1 MNAFEYIHVSLHGHF
16 DNKLAVPF
24 TFNPGAGKER
34 WESSLPDPEAII
46 GNFMS
51 ARECYVMWQNAHGHY
66 YAVITN
72 DLLDARAGRVMVT
85 LMVENGCAVNG
96 RVIFSAL
103 SALKKTFL
111 EDRTLSDE
119 AVRQV
124 LITAGLPETP
134 LRLTAWDFD
143 AAAAEAVPAS
153 SIRPLCYRTYL
164 STRELETV
172 FSFPNQPEY
181 TRFRYVVVI
190 TATASLRPGLNVER
204 LTAPVKK
211 QYTVICPK
219 GVTTTKDIVSEGDR
233 ITLKFTKEGYNSRKE
248 TITVGTPS
256 PYVKTDGSALIV
268 KTPAE
273 SGMGFTRRVRVSVKN
288 AKGGLINGYTMSVN
302 DRSVNTMEPFIELSE
317 QDLQPGKK
325 IEIQVAS
332 NNFNP
337 LKAEYLPE
345 ELPGDGCIELVLI
358 PIEQGITLRL
368 DFGEGRV
375 FEQQISIEKNTP
387 EYSQLHSGNFHGFRA
402 HRQANPAYGE
412 VYNVDVRSSSKPVAP
427 EFANVSGRNDQNET
441 RRRIVPQFERAT
453 PADKAAAEKE
463 KEKAAMSVP
472 EKTVREPIIPTV
484 KPEKKRK
491 ADDDDQSEKA
501 SMMLKM
507 ICIGA
512 CIVAVI
518 LAAIFIIP
526 PLIKPSTEQLP
537 STEQQAEGAVVA
549 ETDQPAAAPAQPAAT
564 PEASATVTP
573 VVSDDVKAD
582 YAYLNENRSWKRDA
596 LKSDAVR
603 QLYDAIVAGN
613 IDAMANNDYFAVEG
627 NCTNKDA
634 SKVIELVWAAKGS
647 PNQKSNERI
656 LTKAEKSGAI
666 NMWDLFDALSRAR
679 PANPNKDPRPRR

>member
-1 MNAFEYIHVSLHGHF
+1 MNPFDYIHVALHGHF

-51 ARECYVMWQNAHGHY
+51 ARECYVMWQNANGHY

-85 LMVENGCAVNG
+85 VMIENGCAVNG
-96 RVIFSAL
+96 RAVFSAL

-134 LRLTAWDFD
+134 LRLAAWNYD
-143 AAAAEAVPAS
+143 AEAAEAVPAG

-211 QYTVICPK
+211 QYTVICPD
-219 GVTTTKDIVSEGDR
+219 GVTTTKDVVSEGDR
-233 ITLKFTKEGYNSRKE
+233 ITLKFSKEGYNSRKE

-256 PYVKTDGSALIV
+256 PYVKTDGSAMIV

-345 ELPGDGCIELVLI
+345 QLPGDGCIELVLV

-402 HRQANPAYGE
+402 HRLANPAYGE

-427 EFANVSGRNDQNET
+427 EFANVSGRNDQSEN

-453 PADKAAAEKE
+453 PADKAAE
-463 KEKAAMSVP
+463 KEKADMTVP
-472 EKTVREPIIPTV
+472 EKVVKEHVEIPT
-484 KPEKKRK
+484 KPEKEKK
-491 ADDDDQSEKA
+491 TDDSQDEKA
-501 SMMLKM
+501 SMMFKVVCLG
-507 ICIGA
+507 I
-512 CIVAVI
+512 CIVAII

-526 PLIKPSTEQLP
+526 PLIKPASEKPATEQTAD
-537 STEQQAEGAVVA
+537 SVITAEAVVQPGGQ
-549 ETDQPAAAPAQPAAT
+549 TDEAAAPAPEDPETRAT
-564 PEASATVTP
+564 AP

-596 LKSDAVR
+596 LKSDAAR
-603 QLYDAIVAGN
+603 ALYDAIVAGN

-634 SKVIELVWAAKGS
+634 AKVIELVWAAKGS
-647 PNQKSNERI
+647 PNQKSNERV
-656 LTKAEKSGAI
+656 LSKAEKSGAI
-666 NMWDLFDALSRAR
+666 NMWTLFDELSRVR
-679 PANPNKDPRPRR
+679 PADPNREPRPRR